1 MNDMVGK
8 CIFGDFIFWKS
19 LTHLIFMSEEIQIFT
34 QQHLDECASLFI
46 EVFNREPWNE
56 TWNFENAKL
65 LLSQIFNTPNCVGLV
80 LQQQNII
87 LGFVIGYCEQRDK
100 GKNFF
105 IKEMCVRSNQQRQG
119 IGTKLIQKLIY
130 RLNQAGV
137 NLIYLLTMKDEY
149 TEEFY
154 SKNDFQRNHH
164 MIIMTKGLE

>member
-1 MNDMVGK
+1 
-8 CIFGDFIFWKS
+8 
-19 LTHLIFMSEEIQIFT
+19 MSEEIQIFT

-46 EVFNREPWNE
+46 EVFNSEPWKE
-56 TWNFENAKL
+56 SWDFEKAKF
-65 LLSQIFNTPNCVGLV
+65 LLSQILNTPNCVGLI

-105 IKEMCVRSNQQRQG
+105 LKEMCVRSNQQRQG
-119 IGTKLIQKLIY
+119 IGTKLIQNLIY
-130 RLNQAGV
+130 QLNQAGV

-154 SKNDFQRNHH
+154 SKNSFQSSSR
-164 MIIMTKGLE
+164 MIIMTKNLE

>member
-1 MNDMVGK
+1 
-8 CIFGDFIFWKS
+8 
-19 LTHLIFMSEEIQIFT
+19 MSEEIQIFT
-34 QQHLDECASLFI
+34 EQHLDECASLFL
-46 EVFNREPWNE
+46 EVFNSEPWNE
-56 TWNFENAKL
+56 SWNFEKANL
-65 LLSQIFNTPNCVGLV
+65 LLSQILNTPGSLGLV

-105 IKEMCVRSNQQRQG
+105 LKEMCVRSNQQRQG

-130 RLNQAGV
+130 TLNQAGV

-154 SKNDFQRNHH
+154 SKNGFQRSLR
-164 MIIMTKGLE
+164 MIIMTKF